1 MENLVD
7 DGDEIVAVRVLDS
20 EQDGTSARLSQLSLR
35 KKHARVRTPFYRPL
49 WS

>member
-20 EQDGTSARLSQLSLR
+20 EQDGACAYLMQWSHRR
-35 KKHARVRTPFYRPL
+35 RHARGRTRYFPPS